1 LRFVLLNL
9 LTNAAKYSSAGQP
22 IHLRLRR
29 ELGTA
34 VVEVEDHGI
43 GIPPEE
49 LARVLE
55 PFYRASNALGTPG
68 VGLGLSMAKEF
79 VELHRGTLELRSQL
93 GVGTTATVRFPL
105 VEPEAELMG

>member
-1 LRFVLLNL
+1 MHEGINQRSFHTMSIPQPQ
-9 LTNAAKYSSAGQP
+9 TNPYPQAKPGAKHCRACG
-22 IHLRLRR
+22 H
-29 ELGTA
+29 
-34 VVEVEDHGI
+34 
-43 GIPPEE
+43 
-49 LARVLE
+49 ARLE